1 MFEPHLAAGASS
13 LVADVTGIWRP
24 RSSSASQYLQIMSQ
38 HHDSNDVVELRVP
51 ASHEFASVVR
61 LVGASMAADAGFS
74 VDDVDDLRIAVNEMF
89 AGAVLGHGQVSGVV
103 TVRYRSS
110 DAGIEAAFHVEPSIE
125 IVLDELAESIIR
137 VAVDDVS
144 VTADTIVLSKRRMI
158 SA

>member
-1 MFEPHLAAGASS
+1 
-13 LVADVTGIWRP
+13 
-24 RSSSASQYLQIMSQ
+24 
-38 HHDSNDVVELRVP
+38 
-51 ASHEFASVVR
+51 
-61 LVGASMAADAGFS
+61 MAADAGFS